1 MTNNIWSTSVGWS
14 WVVNCDGDMQA
25 RKCTKMDLKRIHEST
40 CTYVINHIWRAMV
53 KNSRLLKGHM
63 L

>member
-25 RKCTKMDLKRIHEST
+25 RKCTKMDSKGFMSQHAHTSLITFGEQWLKIVD
-40 CTYVINHIWRAMV
+40 Y
-53 KNSRLLKGHM
+53 
-63 L
+63 